1 MKKIKLLIIMVISFV
16 LISSFL
22 SDWKNFK
29 AGLFGKPPIINN
41 TYPFF
46 SLLNLKFYLLFY
58 LIKIIKV
65 SF

>member
-41 TYPFF
+41 
-46 SLLNLKFYLLFY
+46 K
-58 LIKIIKV
+58 
-65 SF
+65 